1 MIRLRKFL
9 PFVAVLV
16 VAAMLWSPTQA
27 QASFAVKVVTLSNPG
42 GTIINDGGGGDLDTS
57 VNNSITV
64 NYSDASYNLVGTI
77 STTNSPGTPTLA
89 QVDVSYN
96 INTNAAGK
104 TGGAAQLL
112 ASATGFTQPSTNPL
126 LMTSSLNGNG
136 TNPGTISLTQFV
148 ATSGSNNALFTI
160 AGAGVFS
167 TPTQGP
173 FNSGAP
179 YNAANTSVGF
189 SQVGPYTITDVLS
202 FNLGGF
208 NAQTGVGSNTSGD
221 AQSNVTPNAVPVPAG
236 LFLVLSAMPVL
247 GLGTWLRRRRK

>member
-16 VAAMLWSPTQA
+16 VAAMLWSPIQA
-27 QASFAVKVVTLSNPG
+27 QASFAVKIVTLTNPG
-42 GTIINDGGGGDLDTS
+42 GTIINDGGAGDLDTL

-64 NYSDASYNLVGTI
+64 NYSDASYHLVGTI
-77 STTNSPGTPTLA
+77 STTNAPGTALLA

-96 INTNAAGK
+96 INTNPG
-104 TGGAAQLL
+104 TGGAASLS
-112 ASATGFTQPSTNPL
+112 ASASGFTQPSANPL

-136 TNPGTISLTQFV
+136 TNGPNGAGSISLQQFV
-148 ATSGSNNALFTI
+148 ATSGSNNALFTTS
-160 AGAGVFS
+160 GAGVFS

-189 SQVGPYTITDVLS
+189 SQAGPYTITDVLS
-202 FNLGGF
+202 FNLTS
-208 NAQTGVGSNTSGD
+208 ASNTSGD
-221 AQSNVTPNAVPVPAG
+221 AQSNVTPNAVPAPAG

-247 GLGTWLRRRRK
+247 GVGTWLRRRRK